1 MLVKISL
8 ENFEGKLEK
17 FSDIGDVAGV
27 IAVRKSKQFLEIT
40 IFRTQKTPNGRFRL
54 FSHDALNLRHPFV
67 LLPATT
73 NSLSLISQAGK
84 DCQIL
89 LVLSSDNR
97 RFFDNYCTKKNSQF
111 ITLTPETLQGTIK

>member
-1 MLVKISL
+1 MPDRISHLLRFSYLSVRDVSPAYIEEKVLVKISL

-73 NSLSLISQAGK
+73 NPL
-84 DCQIL
+84 
-89 LVLSSDNR
+89 
-97 RFFDNYCTKKNSQF
+97 
-111 ITLTPETLQGTIK
+111 